1 MMVEMDRNTY
11 QLLYEQSLQFSFL
24 PYFFNICKNKGL
36 IKNNLEEKIIMN
48 IEEGG
53 GSIRCLNQNVRKNE
67 NGRFENRT
75 KILMEK

>member
-36 IKNNLEEKIIMN
+36 IKNNLDEKIIKN
-48 IEEGG
+48 NEEGG
-53 GSIRCLNQNVRKNE
+53 GIIRCLNQNVRKNE

>member
-11 QLLYEQSLQFSFL
+11 QLLNGQSLQFSFL